1 MSRLLRLSLR
11 TRLVLMA
18 TGSATIALCLVT
30 CLVAARDLQTMRRA
44 RISHVLAQA
53 DILSINIGPTLAQR
67 DRTSSVRLLRTLE
80 QLTPLD
86 RVTLWGADDKA
97 VATLGPEVPYS
108 RGARGWRMLEN
119 GELLVQMPVT
129 LRGQNVG
136 GIALQATFH
145 DVHEQ
150 FASRL
155 RTSGLVLAGAVAVS
169 ALAAYLLM
177 RGVTRSLLEVARAAE
192 KVRIEQNCELHVEST
207 RTDEIGV
214 LCRAFNDMLGR
225 LKASKKALDAAHDD
239 LEKRV
244 AERTL
249 QLVEEIRHRRQ
260 VEQDLIRARDEAQS
274 ANRAKSEFLANMSHE
289 IRTPLN
295 AIMGFT
301 DLLNQTPD
309 MDAEE
314 RTKSLDII
322 HDSGKHLLRLIDDML
337 EMSVLASGQST
348 ANLAPFSPK
357 GLLEEVSAF
366 YREAAEK
373 KGLGFDLV
381 WTTPAPESAESDPV
395 KLRQLLENLI
405 GNAVKF
411 TEQGHVKI
419 FAGVDDVTRSLT
431 IDVSDTGI
439 GIPDDK
445 RQSIFETFSQVD
457 TSVTRKYGGT
467 GIGLAL
473 CRHIV
478 RILGG
483 QLSVRSTEGKG
494 STFSVILPLG
504 QPGNAGRTLH
514 TAASDAASGGRRSV
528 PSSGRTPPLETAAS
542 LANRPYPANGIIRA
556 VVPSGVN
563 ESGE

>member
-1 MSRLLRLSLR
+1 
-11 TRLVLMA
+11 V
-18 TGSATIALCLVT
+18 V
-30 CLVAARDLQTMRRA
+30 
-44 RISHVLAQA
+44 
-53 DILSINIGPTLAQR
+53 
-67 DRTSSVRLLRTLE
+67 
-80 QLTPLD
+80 
-86 RVTLWGADDKA
+86 
-97 VATLGPEVPYS
+97 
-108 RGARGWRMLEN
+108 
-119 GELLVQMPVT
+119 
-129 LRGQNVG
+129 
-136 GIALQATFH
+136 
-145 DVHEQ
+145 
-150 FASRL
+150 
-155 RTSGLVLAGAVAVS
+155 
-169 ALAAYLLM
+169 
-177 RGVTRSLLEVARAAE
+177 
-192 KVRIEQNCELHVEST
+192 
-207 RTDEIGV
+207 
-214 LCRAFNDMLGR
+214 RAFNDMLQR
-225 LKASKKALDAAHDD
+225 LKASKKALDASHDD

-260 VEQDLIRARDEAQS
+260 IEQDLIRAHDAAQS

-301 DLLNQTPD
+301 DLLNQAPE
-309 MDAEE
+309 MDLEE
-314 RTKSLDII
+314 RAKSLDII
-322 HDSGKHLLRLIDDML
+322 HDSGKHLLHLIDDML
-337 EMSVLASGQST
+337 EMSVLASGQSSPS
-348 ANLAPFSPK
+348 LASFSPK
-357 GLLEEVSAF
+357 ALLEEVSAF

-395 KLRQLLENLI
+395 KVRQLLENLI

-411 TEQGHVKI
+411 TDHGHVKV
-419 FAGVDDVTRSLT
+419 FAGVDDVARTLT

-457 TSVTRKYGGT
+457 MSVTRKYGGT

-504 QPGNAGRTLH
+504 APESGRDSQQ
-514 TAASDAASGGRRSV
+514 AAIAATGDGASARRR
-528 PSSGRTPPLETAAS
+528 PLPGRTPPLETAES
-542 LANRPYPANGIIRA
+542 LANRPYPANGVLRIVAPPELTEAR
-556 VVPSGVN
+556 
-563 ESGE
+563 E